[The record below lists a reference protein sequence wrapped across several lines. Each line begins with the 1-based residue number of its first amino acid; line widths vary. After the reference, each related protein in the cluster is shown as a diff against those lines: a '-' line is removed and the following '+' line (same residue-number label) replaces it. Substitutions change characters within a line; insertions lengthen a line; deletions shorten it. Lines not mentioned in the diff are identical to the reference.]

1 MRFSQ
6 QAPFLLPF
14 PGTSIGPRGSGRNG
28 AVFGVAPP
36 HNECALL
43 RRRSLNPAPLR
54 SEYGNPIS
62 ETEHEPA
69 GSVSSLLDREVL
81 MKNIQQ
87 IMKQAQQ
94 MQEQLQKQMAELSVE
109 GTAGGGMVLVRMNG
123 LKQVS
128 EVKSSPMPRAPEMWR
143 CCRI

>member
-1 MRFSQ
+1 
-6 QAPFLLPF
+6 
-14 PGTSIGPRGSGRNG
+14 
-28 AVFGVAPP
+28 
-36 HNECALL
+36 
-43 RRRSLNPAPLR
+43 
-54 SEYGNPIS
+54 
-62 ETEHEPA
+62 
-69 GSVSSLLDREVL
+69 

-128 EVKSSPMPRAPEMWR
+128 EVKIDPDAAGSEDLEMLQDLVVAAFNEAVR
-143 CCRI
+143 KVDEAMAGQIGGLTGGLRIPGLM

>member
-1 MRFSQ
+1 ME
-6 QAPFLLPF
+6 A
-14 PGTSIGPRGSGRNG
+14 
-28 AVFGVAPP
+28 
-36 HNECALL
+36 
-43 RRRSLNPAPLR
+43 
-54 SEYGNPIS
+54 
-62 ETEHEPA
+62 
-69 GSVSSLLDREVL
+69 L

-128 EVKSSPMPRAPEMWR
+128 EVKIEPDAADSGDLEMLQDLMVAAFNEAVR
-143 CCRI
+143 KVDEAMAGQIGGLTGGMRIPGLM

>member
-1 MRFSQ
+1 
-6 QAPFLLPF
+6 
-14 PGTSIGPRGSGRNG
+14 
-28 AVFGVAPP
+28 
-36 HNECALL
+36 
-43 RRRSLNPAPLR
+43 
-54 SEYGNPIS
+54 
-62 ETEHEPA
+62 
-69 GSVSSLLDREVL
+69 

-128 EVKSSPMPRAPEMWR
+128 EVKIDPDAAGSEDLEMLQDLMVAAFNEAVR
-143 CCRI
+143 KVDEAMAGQIGGLTGGLRIPGLM

>member
-1 MRFSQ
+1 M
-6 QAPFLLPF
+6 
-14 PGTSIGPRGSGRNG
+14 
-28 AVFGVAPP
+28 
-36 HNECALL
+36 
-43 RRRSLNPAPLR
+43 
-54 SEYGNPIS
+54 
-62 ETEHEPA
+62 
-69 GSVSSLLDREVL
+69 EVL

-128 EVKSSPMPRAPEMWR
+128 EVKIDPDAAGSEDLEMLQDLMVAAFNEAVR
-143 CCRI
+143 KVDEAMAGQIGGLTGGLRIPGLM

>member
-1 MRFSQ
+1 
-6 QAPFLLPF
+6 
-14 PGTSIGPRGSGRNG
+14 
-28 AVFGVAPP
+28 
-36 HNECALL
+36 
-43 RRRSLNPAPLR
+43 
-54 SEYGNPIS
+54 
-62 ETEHEPA
+62 
-69 GSVSSLLDREVL
+69 

-128 EVKSSPMPRAPEMWR
+128 EVKIDPDAAGSEDLEMLQDLMVAAFNEAVR
-143 CCRI
+143 KVDEAMAGQIGGLAGGMRIPGLM